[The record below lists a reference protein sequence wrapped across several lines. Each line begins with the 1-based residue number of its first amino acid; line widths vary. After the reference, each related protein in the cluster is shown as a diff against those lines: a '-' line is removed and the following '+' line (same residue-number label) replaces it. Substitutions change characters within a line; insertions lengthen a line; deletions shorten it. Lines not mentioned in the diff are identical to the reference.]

1 MRKIIF
7 LSIALFMFNFANA
20 QRNVI
25 KVNPLAMAFG
35 SISFSYETLISDKGA
50 IEVSA
55 AYTSLGVSVG
65 SNADAKASGFG
76 LGVGYKAY
84 FSKTK
89 DAPRGWYAEPNLG
102 YSSVTTTANES
113 DGSVSL
119 FNLGALGG
127 YQWIFGGG
135 DSGFAL
141 DLGLGFN
148 YINGS
153 SSGDVSGLTLSGIIP
168 AGKVSIGYGF

>member
-1 MRKIIF
+1 MKKIIF
-7 LSIALFMFNFANA
+7 LTIALLLFNFANA

-25 KVNPLAMAFG
+25 KVNPIAMAFG
-35 SISFSYETLISDKGA
+35 SISFSYETLISDNGA

-55 AYTSLGVSVG
+55 AYTSIGVSVG
-65 SNADAKASGFG
+65 SDADVKANGFG
-76 LGVGYKAY
+76 LGLGYKAY

-89 DAPRGWYAEPNLG
+89 DAPRGWYVEPNLG
-102 YSSVTTTANES
+102 YSSISTGANEA

-127 YQWIFGGG
+127 YQWIFGGSE
-135 DSGFAL
+135 SGFAL

-153 SSGDVSGLTLSGIIP
+153 SSGDVSGLTLSGVIP